1 MSAAKTTGE
10 RASQRG
16 GRRQG
21 APSGATAEA
30 PWIDERG
37 AERARSRAVSEVARP
52 LSGRVALV
60 TGASSGI
67 GEATAVALAEAG
79 AAVAIGARRQDRLD
93 DLAARLGE
101 AGAEVATLDL
111 DVTDEAS
118 CRDAVDRTRRELGG
132 LDVLVNNAGLMLLGT
147 IVGADTE
154 DWRRMVDTNVLG
166 LMYMTHAAID
176 GMLEQ
181 GSGDVVNISSTA
193 GRTAR
198 AGVGVYNASKWA
210 VNAFS
215 ESLRQE
221 VTARG
226 VRISLVEPGAVVTE
240 LRSHITQPEAK
251 AAALA
256 HSEGMRS
263 LQPEDVARAIVYVV
277 TQPPHVAVNEVLV
290 RPTDQER

>member
-1 MSAAKTTGE
+1 
-10 RASQRG
+10 
-16 GRRQG
+16 
-21 APSGATAEA
+21 
-30 PWIDERG
+30 
-37 AERARSRAVSEVARP
+37 VSEVARP
-52 LSGRVALV
+52 LSGKVALV

-67 GEATAVALAEAG
+67 GEATAVGLVEAG
-79 AAVAIGARRQDRLD
+79 AAVAIGARRRDRLD
-93 DLAARLGE
+93 DLAARLSDG
-101 AGAEVATLDL
+101 GGKVVPLGL

-118 CRDAVDRTRRELGG
+118 CRDAVARTRAELGG
-132 LDVLVNNAGLMLLGT
+132 LDVLVNNAGVMLLGT
-147 IVGADTE
+147 IVGADPE
-154 DWRRMVDTNVLG
+154 DWRRMLDTNVLG
-166 LMYMTHAAID
+166 VMYPTHAAID

-181 GSGDVVNISSTA
+181 GSGDIVNISSTA

-198 AGVGVYNASKWA
+198 AGAGVYNASKWA

-226 VRISLVEPGAVVTE
+226 VRISLVEPGAVETE

-263 LQPEDVARAIVYVV
+263 LRPEDVARAIVYVV